1 WHRGGGRG
9 PDTGPRAGNQT
20 CHPGVVSTPRTAAD
34 VVELVER
41 ARHQGR
47 RVKAVGAG
55 HSYTGIAVT
64 DGVQVDP
71 AGLSGVITVDRERRR
86 VRVGAGT
93 PLHVLN
99 PALET
104 LGLALPN
111 LGDIDRQS
119 IAGAIST
126 GTHGT
131 GAALQGIAAA
141 VTGLTIVI
149 ADGSV
154 VECSAEETP

>member
-1 WHRGGGRG
+1 
-9 PDTGPRAGNQT
+9 
-20 CHPGVVSTPRTAAD
+20 
-34 VVELVER
+34 
-41 ARHQGR
+41 
-47 RVKAVGAG
+47 
-55 HSYTGIAVT
+55 
-64 DGVQVDP
+64 
-71 AGLSGVITVDRERRR
+71 VDRERRR

-141 VTGLTIVI
+141 VTGLTIVT

-154 VECSAEETP
+154 VECSAEETPALFHAARVSLGALGIVTEVELQCVAAFQLHAVEVSASIREVLGSIDELASANDH